1 MCKIV
6 TIFYKKYKRALVFYF
21 SFYYNVKYLI
31 YKEELMKNFL
41 FLSFLV
47 ASLASSLFS
56 ADLLASLTNGKISDN
71 SPVVKVLS
79 LDEAK
84 QVKGGLLYS
93 YVGQLNQNEMLV
105 LVRPLNEYE
114 LNPNYDEIR
123 NGTATS
129 LTLTRIG
136 QEYLSAIAE
145 IAPISYKNHKE
156 IQNMIDYAMTQN
168 IGYVVTRNISINRGQ
183 QYTYFT
189 YKVVSYDDRLRT
201 FHNLTTSNLL
211 SNNQIIKALSANFKT
226 QFESQL
232 GGLQIKN
239 IR

>member
-1 MCKIV
+1 M
-6 TIFYKKYKRALVFYF
+6 KK
-21 SFYYNVKYLI
+21 
-31 YKEELMKNFL
+31 FL
-41 FLSFLV
+41 FSSFLV
-47 ASLASSLFS
+47 ASLASSLFG
-56 ADLLASLTNGKISDN
+56 ADLLASLTNGKVSDN
-71 SPVVKVLS
+71 SPGVKVLS
-79 LDEAK
+79 LEEAK

-93 YVGQLNQNEMLV
+93 YVGKLNQNEMLV
-105 LVRPLNEYE
+105 LVRPFNKYE
-114 LNPNYDEIR
+114 LNPNCDEIK

-189 YKVVSYDDRLRT
+189 YKVVSDRLRT

-211 SNNQIIKALSANFKT
+211 SNNQIIKTLSANFKT

-232 GGLQIKN
+232 GGLQIKS

>member
-1 MCKIV
+1 MNK
-6 TIFYKKYKRALVFYF
+6 F
-21 SFYYNVKYLI
+21 
-31 YKEELMKNFL
+31 
-41 FLSFLV
+41 
-47 ASLASSLFS
+47 LFS
-56 ADLLASLTNGKISDN
+56 AVISAILSVNAFGADLLTSLTNGKISDN
-71 SPVVKVLS
+71 SPDVRVLS
-79 LDEAK
+79 LEEAK

-93 YVGQLNQNEMLV
+93 YVGKLNQNEMLV
-105 LVRPLNEYE
+105 LVRPFNKYE
-114 LNPNYDEIR
+114 LNPNYDEIK
-123 NGTATS
+123 NWTATS

-136 QEYLSAIAE
+136 QEYLSAISE

-211 SNNQIIKALSANFKT
+211 SNNQIIKTLSANFKT

-232 GGLQIKN
+232 GGLQIKS

>member
-1 MCKIV
+1 MNK
-6 TIFYKKYKRALVFYF
+6 F
-21 SFYYNVKYLI
+21 
-31 YKEELMKNFL
+31 
-41 FLSFLV
+41 
-47 ASLASSLFS
+47 LFS
-56 ADLLASLTNGKISDN
+56 AVISAILTSGAFGADLLTSLTNGKISDN
-71 SPVVKVLS
+71 SPDVRVLS
-79 LDEAK
+79 LEEAN
-84 QVKGGLLYS
+84 KGGLLYS
-93 YVGQLNQNEMLV
+93 YVGKLNQNEMLV
-105 LVRPLNEYE
+105 LVRPFNKYE
-114 LNPNYDEIR
+114 LNPNCDEIK

-183 QYTYFT
+183 QYTSFT

-211 SNNQIIKALSANFKT
+211 SNNQIIKTLSANFKT

-232 GGLQIKN
+232 GGLQIKS

>member
-1 MCKIV
+1 K
-6 TIFYKKYKRALVFYF
+6 
-21 SFYYNVKYLI
+21 
-31 YKEELMKNFL
+31 FL
-41 FLSFLV
+41 FSAVISAILTSG
-47 ASLASSLFS
+47 AFS
-56 ADLLASLTNGKISDN
+56 ADLLASLTNGKLSDN
-71 SPVVKVLS
+71 SLGVKVLS

-93 YVGQLNQNEMLV
+93 YVGKLNQNEMLV
-105 LVRPLNEYE
+105 LVRPFNKYE
-114 LNPNYDEIR
+114 LNPNYDEIK
-123 NGTATS
+123 NGTTTS

-189 YKVVSYDDRLRT
+189 YKVVSDRLRT

-211 SNNQIIKALSANFKT
+211 SNNQIIKTLSANFKT

>member
-1 MCKIV
+1 MNK
-6 TIFYKKYKRALVFYF
+6 
-21 SFYYNVKYLI
+21 
-31 YKEELMKNFL
+31 FL
-41 FLSFLV
+41 FSAVISAILTSG
-47 ASLASSLFS
+47 AFS

-71 SPVVKVLS
+71 SPDVRVLS
-79 LDEAK
+79 LEEAK

-93 YVGQLNQNEMLV
+93 YVGKLSQNEMLV
-105 LVRPLNEYE
+105 LVRPFDKYE
-114 LNPNYDEIR
+114 LNPNYDEIK
-123 NGTATS
+123 NGTATN

-211 SNNQIIKALSANFKT
+211 SNNQIIKTLSANFKT

>member
-1 MCKIV
+1 MNK
-6 TIFYKKYKRALVFYF
+6 
-21 SFYYNVKYLI
+21 
-31 YKEELMKNFL
+31 FL
-41 FLSFLV
+41 FSAVISAILSVNAFG
-47 ASLASSLFS
+47 
-56 ADLLASLTNGKISDN
+56 ADLLASVTNGKISDN
-71 SPVVKVLS
+71 SPDVRVLS
-79 LDEAK
+79 LEEAK

-93 YVGQLNQNEMLV
+93 YVGKLNQNEMLV
-105 LVRPLNEYE
+105 LVRPFNKYE
-114 LNPNYDEIR
+114 LNPNYDEIK
-123 NGTATS
+123 NGTATN

-211 SNNQIIKALSANFKT
+211 SNNQIIKTLSANFKT

-232 GGLQIKN
+232 GGLQIKS

>member
-1 MCKIV
+1 MNK
-6 TIFYKKYKRALVFYF
+6 F
-21 SFYYNVKYLI
+21 
-31 YKEELMKNFL
+31 
-41 FLSFLV
+41 
-47 ASLASSLFS
+47 LFS
-56 ADLLASLTNGKISDN
+56 AVISAILTSGAFGADFLASLTNGKISDN
-71 SPVVKVLS
+71 SPGVKVLS

-93 YVGQLNQNEMLV
+93 YVGKLNQNEMLV
-105 LVRPLNEYE
+105 LVRPFNKYE
-114 LNPNYDEIR
+114 LNPNYDEIKNR
-123 NGTATS
+123 TATS

-136 QEYLSAIAE
+136 QEYLSAISE

-211 SNNQIIKALSANFKT
+211 SNNQIIKTLSANFKT

-232 GGLQIKN
+232 GGLQIKS

>member
-1 MCKIV
+1 MFNK
-6 TIFYKKYKRALVFYF
+6 
-21 SFYYNVKYLI
+21 
-31 YKEELMKNFL
+31 L
-41 FLSFLV
+41 FFGAVISAILSVNAFGV
-47 ASLASSLFS
+47 
-56 ADLLASLTNGKISDN
+56 DLLASVTNGKISDN
-71 SPVVKVLS
+71 SPGVKVLS
-79 LDEAK
+79 LEEAK

-114 LNPNYDEIR
+114 LNPNYDEIK

-168 IGYVVTRNISINRGQ
+168 IGYVVTRNIGINRGQ

-189 YKVVSYDDRLRT
+189 YKVVSDDDRLRT
-201 FHNLTTSNLL
+201 FHNLTTNNLL
-211 SNNQIIKALSANFKT
+211 SNNQIIKALSANFKS

-232 GGLQIKN
+232 GGLQIKSL
-239 IR
+239 R

>member
-1 MCKIV
+1 MS
-6 TIFYKKYKRALVFYF
+6 KKL
-21 SFYYNVKYLI
+21 
-31 YKEELMKNFL
+31 L
-41 FLSFLV
+41 FGAVIL
-47 ASLASSLFS
+47 AILASGAFA
-56 ADLLASLTNGKISDN
+56 ADLLASVTNGKLSDN
-71 SPVVKVLS
+71 SPGVKVLS
-79 LDEAK
+79 LEEAK

-211 SNNQIIKALSANFKT
+211 SNNQIIKTLSANFKT

-232 GGLQIKN
+232 GGLQIKS

>member
-1 MCKIV
+1 MNK
-6 TIFYKKYKRALVFYF
+6 F
-21 SFYYNVKYLI
+21 
-31 YKEELMKNFL
+31 
-41 FLSFLV
+41 
-47 ASLASSLFS
+47 LFS
-56 ADLLASLTNGKISDN
+56 AVISAILTSGAFAVDLLASVTNGKISDN
-71 SPVVKVLS
+71 SPGVRVLS
-79 LDEAK
+79 LEEAK

-93 YVGQLNQNEMLV
+93 YVGKLNQNEMLV
-105 LVRPLNEYE
+105 LVRPFNKYE
-114 LNPNYDEIR
+114 LNPNCDEIK

-189 YKVVSYDDRLRT
+189 YKVVSDRLRT

-211 SNNQIIKALSANFKT
+211 SNNQIIKTLSANFKT

-232 GGLQIKN
+232 GGLQIKS

>member
-1 MCKIV
+1 MNK
-6 TIFYKKYKRALVFYF
+6 
-21 SFYYNVKYLI
+21 
-31 YKEELMKNFL
+31 FL
-41 FLSFLV
+41 FSAVISAILTSGAFG
-47 ASLASSLFS
+47 
-56 ADLLASLTNGKISDN
+56 ADLLAKLTNGKISDN
-71 SPVVKVLS
+71 SPGVKVLS
-79 LDEAK
+79 LEEAK

-93 YVGQLNQNEMLV
+93 YVGKLNQNEMLV
-105 LVRPLNEYE
+105 LVRPFNKYE
-114 LNPNYDEIR
+114 LNPNYDEIK
-123 NGTATS
+123 NGTATN

-211 SNNQIIKALSANFKT
+211 SNNQIIKTLSANFKT

-232 GGLQIKN
+232 GGLQIKS

>member
-1 MCKIV
+1 MNKI
-6 TIFYKKYKRALVFYF
+6 LF
-21 SFYYNVKYLI
+21 SAVISAILT
-31 YKEELMKNFL
+31 
-41 FLSFLV
+41 SG
-47 ASLASSLFS
+47 AFS
-56 ADLLASLTNGKISDN
+56 ADLSSKLTNGKISDN
-71 SPVVKVLS
+71 SPCVKVLS

-93 YVGQLNQNEMLV
+93 YVGKLNQNEMLV
-105 LVRPLNEYE
+105 LVRPFNKYE
-114 LNPNYDEIR
+114 LNPNYDEIK

-136 QEYLSAIAE
+136 QEYLSAISE

-189 YKVVSYDDRLRT
+189 YKVVSDRLRT

-211 SNNQIIKALSANFKT
+211 SNNQIIKTLSANFKT

-232 GGLQIKN
+232 GGLQIKS

>member
-1 MCKIV
+1 M
-6 TIFYKKYKRALVFYF
+6 FKK
-21 SFYYNVKYLI
+21 
-31 YKEELMKNFL
+31 L
-41 FLSFLV
+41 FFGAVISAILSVNAFGV
-47 ASLASSLFS
+47 
-56 ADLLASLTNGKISDN
+56 DLLASVTNGKISDN
-71 SPVVKVLS
+71 SPGVKVLS
-79 LDEAK
+79 PEEAK

-114 LNPNYDEIR
+114 LNPNYDEIK

-168 IGYVVTRNISINRGQ
+168 IGYVVTRNIGINRGQ

-201 FHNLTTSNLL
+201 FHNLTTNNLL
-211 SNNQIIKALSANFKT
+211 SNNQIIKALSANFKS

-232 GGLQIKN
+232 GGLQIKS

>member
-1 MCKIV
+1 MNK
-6 TIFYKKYKRALVFYF
+6 F
-21 SFYYNVKYLI
+21 
-31 YKEELMKNFL
+31 
-41 FLSFLV
+41 
-47 ASLASSLFS
+47 LFS
-56 ADLLASLTNGKISDN
+56 AVISAILTSGAFAVDLLASLTNGKLSDN
-71 SPVVKVLS
+71 SPGVKVLS
-79 LDEAK
+79 LEEAK

-168 IGYVVTRNISINRGQ
+168 IGYVVTRNIGINRGQ

-189 YKVVSYDDRLRT
+189 YKVVSDRLRT

-211 SNNQIIKALSANFKT
+211 SNNQIIKTLSANFKT

-232 GGLQIKN
+232 GGLQIKS

>member
-1 MCKIV
+1 MNK
-6 TIFYKKYKRALVFYF
+6 F
-21 SFYYNVKYLI
+21 
-31 YKEELMKNFL
+31 
-41 FLSFLV
+41 
-47 ASLASSLFS
+47 LFS
-56 ADLLASLTNGKISDN
+56 AVISAILNVNAFGADLLTSLTNGKISDN
-71 SPVVKVLS
+71 SPDVRVLS
-79 LDEAK
+79 LEEAK

-93 YVGQLNQNEMLV
+93 YVGKLNQNEMLV
-105 LVRPLNEYE
+105 LVRPFNKYE
-114 LNPNYDEIR
+114 LNPNYDEIK
-123 NGTATS
+123 NGTATN

-183 QYTYFT
+183 QYTYYT

-211 SNNQIIKALSANFKT
+211 SNNQIIKTLSANFKT

-232 GGLQIKN
+232 GGLQIKS

>member
-1 MCKIV
+1 MS
-6 TIFYKKYKRALVFYF
+6 KK
-21 SFYYNVKYLI
+21 
-31 YKEELMKNFL
+31 L
-41 FLSFLV
+41 FFGAVILAILSVNAF
-47 ASLASSLFS
+47 A
-56 ADLLASLTNGKISDN
+56 ADLLASLTNGKLSDN
-71 SPVVKVLS
+71 SPGVKVLS
-79 LDEAK
+79 LEEAK

-114 LNPNYDEIR
+114 LNPNYDEIK

>member
-1 MCKIV
+1 MNK
-6 TIFYKKYKRALVFYF
+6 F
-21 SFYYNVKYLI
+21 
-31 YKEELMKNFL
+31 
-41 FLSFLV
+41 
-47 ASLASSLFS
+47 LFS
-56 ADLLASLTNGKISDN
+56 AVISAILSVNAFGADLLTSLTNGKISDN
-71 SPVVKVLS
+71 SPDVRVLS
-79 LDEAK
+79 LEEAK

-93 YVGQLNQNEMLV
+93 YVGKLNQNEMLV
-105 LVRPLNEYE
+105 LVRPFNKYE
-114 LNPNYDEIR
+114 LNPNYDEIK

-168 IGYVVTRNISINRGQ
+168 IGYVVTRNICINRGQ
-183 QYTYFT
+183 QYTYYT

-211 SNNQIIKALSANFKT
+211 SNNQIIKTLSANFKT

-232 GGLQIKN
+232 GGLQIKS

>member
-1 MCKIV
+1 MNK
-6 TIFYKKYKRALVFYF
+6 
-21 SFYYNVKYLI
+21 
-31 YKEELMKNFL
+31 FL
-41 FLSFLV
+41 FSAVISAILNVNAFG
-47 ASLASSLFS
+47 
-56 ADLLASLTNGKISDN
+56 ADLLAKLTNGKISDN
-71 SPVVKVLS
+71 SPGVKVLS
-79 LDEAK
+79 LEEAK

-93 YVGQLNQNEMLV
+93 YVGKLNQNEMLV
-105 LVRPLNEYE
+105 LVRPFNKYE
-114 LNPNYDEIR
+114 LNPNCDEIK

-189 YKVVSYDDRLRT
+189 YKVVSDRLRT

-211 SNNQIIKALSANFKT
+211 SNNQIIKTLSANFKT

-232 GGLQIKN
+232 GGLQIKS

>member
-1 MCKIV
+1 MNK
-6 TIFYKKYKRALVFYF
+6 
-21 SFYYNVKYLI
+21 
-31 YKEELMKNFL
+31 FL
-41 FLSFLV
+41 FSAVISAILTSG
-47 ASLASSLFS
+47 AFS

-71 SPVVKVLS
+71 SPSVKVLN
-79 LDEAK
+79 LKEAK

-189 YKVVSYDDRLRT
+189 YKVVSDRLRT

-211 SNNQIIKALSANFKT
+211 SNNQIIKTLSANFKT

-232 GGLQIKN
+232 GGLQIKS

>member
-1 MCKIV
+1 MNK
-6 TIFYKKYKRALVFYF
+6 
-21 SFYYNVKYLI
+21 
-31 YKEELMKNFL
+31 FL
-41 FLSFLV
+41 FSAVISAILTSGAFG
-47 ASLASSLFS
+47 
-56 ADLLASLTNGKISDN
+56 ADLLAKLTNGKISDN
-71 SPVVKVLS
+71 GPVVKVLN

-105 LVRPLNEYE
+105 LVRPFNKYE
-114 LNPNYDEIR
+114 LNPNYDEIK

-211 SNNQIIKALSANFKT
+211 SNNQIIKTLSANFKT

-232 GGLQIKN
+232 GGLQIKS

>member
-1 MCKIV
+1 MNK
-6 TIFYKKYKRALVFYF
+6 
-21 SFYYNVKYLI
+21 
-31 YKEELMKNFL
+31 FL
-41 FLSFLV
+41 FSAVISAILNVNAFG
-47 ASLASSLFS
+47 
-56 ADLLASLTNGKISDN
+56 ADLLASVTNSKISDN
-71 SPVVKVLS
+71 SPDVRVLS
-79 LDEAK
+79 LEEAK

-93 YVGQLNQNEMLV
+93 YVGKLNQNEMLV
-105 LVRPLNEYE
+105 LVRPFNKYE
-114 LNPNYDEIR
+114 LNPNYDEIK

-211 SNNQIIKALSANFKT
+211 SNNQIIKTLSANFKT

-232 GGLQIKN
+232 GGLQIKS

>member
-1 MCKIV
+1 MNK
-6 TIFYKKYKRALVFYF
+6 
-21 SFYYNVKYLI
+21 
-31 YKEELMKNFL
+31 FL
-41 FLSFLV
+41 FSAVISAILNV
-47 ASLASSLFS
+47 NTFS
-56 ADLLASLTNGKISDN
+56 ADLLSKLTNGKISDN
-71 SPVVKVLS
+71 SPGIKVLS

-93 YVGQLNQNEMLV
+93 YVGKLNQNEMLV
-105 LVRPLNEYE
+105 LVRPFNKYE
-114 LNPNYDEIR
+114 LNPNYDEIKNR
-123 NGTATS
+123 TATS

-211 SNNQIIKALSANFKT
+211 SNNQIIKTLSANFKT

-232 GGLQIKN
+232 GGLQIKS

>member
-1 MCKIV
+1 MS
-6 TIFYKKYKRALVFYF
+6 KK
-21 SFYYNVKYLI
+21 
-31 YKEELMKNFL
+31 L
-41 FLSFLV
+41 FFGAVISAILSV
-47 ASLASSLFS
+47 NADG

-71 SPVVKVLS
+71 SPGVKVLS
-79 LDEAK
+79 LEEAK

-93 YVGQLNQNEMLV
+93 YVGKLNQNEMLV
-105 LVRPLNEYE
+105 LVRPFNKYE
-114 LNPNYDEIR
+114 LNPNYDEIK

-183 QYTYFT
+183 QYTYYT

-211 SNNQIIKALSANFKT
+211 SNNQIIKTLSANFENAIWKP
-226 QFESQL
+226 
-232 GGLQIKN
+232 
-239 IR
+239 IRRLANKKYKVKKW

>member
-1 MCKIV
+1 M
-6 TIFYKKYKRALVFYF
+6 
-21 SFYYNVKYLI
+21 
-31 YKEELMKNFL
+31 
-41 FLSFLV
+41 
-47 ASLASSLFS
+47 LAK
-56 ADLLASLTNGKISDN
+56 LTNGKISDN
-71 SPVVKVLS
+71 IPGVKVLS
-79 LDEAK
+79 LKEAK

-105 LVRPLNEYE
+105 LVRSFNKYE
-114 LNPNYDEIR
+114 LNPNCDEIK

-145 IAPISYKNHKE
+145 IATISYKNHKE

-211 SNNQIIKALSANFKT
+211 SNNQIIKTLSANFKT

-232 GGLQIKN
+232 GGLQIKS

>member
-1 MCKIV
+1 MNK
-6 TIFYKKYKRALVFYF
+6 F
-21 SFYYNVKYLI
+21 
-31 YKEELMKNFL
+31 
-41 FLSFLV
+41 
-47 ASLASSLFS
+47 LFS
-56 ADLLASLTNGKISDN
+56 AVISAILSVNAFGADLLTSLTNGKISDN
-71 SPVVKVLS
+71 SPDVRVLS
-79 LDEAK
+79 LEEAK

-93 YVGQLNQNEMLV
+93 YVGKLNQNEMLV
-105 LVRPLNEYE
+105 LVRPFNKYE
-114 LNPNYDEIR
+114 LNPNYDEIK

-136 QEYLSAIAE
+136 QEYLSAISE

-211 SNNQIIKALSANFKT
+211 SNNQIIKTLSANFKT

-232 GGLQIKN
+232 GGLQIKS

>member
-1 MCKIV
+1 MS
-6 TIFYKKYKRALVFYF
+6 KK
-21 SFYYNVKYLI
+21 
-31 YKEELMKNFL
+31 L
-41 FLSFLV
+41 FFGAVIL
-47 ASLASSLFS
+47 AILASGAF
-56 ADLLASLTNGKISDN
+56 AVDLLASLTNGKLSDN
-71 SPVVKVLS
+71 SPGVKVLS

-105 LVRPLNEYE
+105 LVRSFNKYE
-114 LNPNYDEIR
+114 LNPNYDEIK

-136 QEYLSAIAE
+136 QEYLSAISE

-211 SNNQIIKALSANFKT
+211 SNNQIIKTLSANFKT

-232 GGLQIKN
+232 GGLQIKS

>member
-1 MCKIV
+1 M
-6 TIFYKKYKRALVFYF
+6 KK
-21 SFYYNVKYLI
+21 
-31 YKEELMKNFL
+31 FL

-71 SPVVKVLS
+71 SPGVKVLS
-79 LDEAK
+79 LEEAK

-93 YVGQLNQNEMLV
+93 YVGKLNQNEMLV
-105 LVRPLNEYE
+105 LVRPFNKYE
-114 LNPNYDEIR
+114 LNPNCDEIK

-189 YKVVSYDDRLRT
+189 YKVVSDRLRT

-211 SNNQIIKALSANFKT
+211 SNNQIIKTLSANFKT

-232 GGLQIKN
+232 GGLQIKS

>member
-1 MCKIV
+1 MS
-6 TIFYKKYKRALVFYF
+6 KK
-21 SFYYNVKYLI
+21 
-31 YKEELMKNFL
+31 L
-41 FLSFLV
+41 FFGAVIL
-47 ASLASSLFS
+47 AILASGAF
-56 ADLLASLTNGKISDN
+56 AIDLLASLTNGKISDN
-71 SPVVKVLS
+71 SPGVKVLS
-79 LDEAK
+79 LEEAK

-114 LNPNYDEIR
+114 LNPNYDEIK

-232 GGLQIKN
+232 GGLQIKS

>member
-1 MCKIV
+1 MNK
-6 TIFYKKYKRALVFYF
+6 
-21 SFYYNVKYLI
+21 
-31 YKEELMKNFL
+31 FL
-41 FLSFLV
+41 FSAVISAILNVNAFG
-47 ASLASSLFS
+47 
-56 ADLLASLTNGKISDN
+56 ADLLAKLTNGKISDN
-71 SPVVKVLS
+71 SPDVRVLS
-79 LDEAK
+79 LEEAK

-93 YVGQLNQNEMLV
+93 YVGKLNQNEMLV
-105 LVRPLNEYE
+105 LVRPFNKYE
-114 LNPNYDEIR
+114 LNPNYDEIK

-189 YKVVSYDDRLRT
+189 YKVVSDRLRT

-211 SNNQIIKALSANFKT
+211 SNNQIIKTLSANFKT

-232 GGLQIKN
+232 GGLQIKS

>member
-1 MCKIV
+1 MS
-6 TIFYKKYKRALVFYF
+6 KK
-21 SFYYNVKYLI
+21 
-31 YKEELMKNFL
+31 L
-41 FLSFLV
+41 FFGAVILAILSVNAF
-47 ASLASSLFS
+47 A

-71 SPVVKVLS
+71 SPVVKVLN
-79 LDEAK
+79 LEEAK

-232 GGLQIKN
+232 GGLQIKS

>member
-1 MCKIV
+1 MNK
-6 TIFYKKYKRALVFYF
+6 F
-21 SFYYNVKYLI
+21 
-31 YKEELMKNFL
+31 
-41 FLSFLV
+41 
-47 ASLASSLFS
+47 LFS
-56 ADLLASLTNGKISDN
+56 AVISAILTSGAFAVDLLASVTNGKLSDN
-71 SPVVKVLS
+71 SPGAKVLS
-79 LDEAK
+79 LKEAK

-93 YVGQLNQNEMLV
+93 YLGQLSQNEMLV
-105 LVRPLNEYE
+105 LVRPFNKYE
-114 LNPNYDEIR
+114 LNPNYDEIK

-168 IGYVVTRNISINRGQ
+168 IGYVVTRNIGINRGQ

-211 SNNQIIKALSANFKT
+211 SNNQIIKTLSANFKT

-232 GGLQIKN
+232 GGLQIKS

>member
-1 MCKIV
+1 M
-6 TIFYKKYKRALVFYF
+6 FKK
-21 SFYYNVKYLI
+21 
-31 YKEELMKNFL
+31 L
-41 FLSFLV
+41 FFGAVISAILSVNAFGV
-47 ASLASSLFS
+47 
-56 ADLLASLTNGKISDN
+56 DLLASVTNGKISDN
-71 SPVVKVLS
+71 SLGVKVLS
-79 LDEAK
+79 PEEAK

-114 LNPNYDEIR
+114 LNPNYDEIK

-168 IGYVVTRNISINRGQ
+168 IGYVVTRNIGINRRSAI
-183 QYTYFT
+183 YI
-189 YKVVSYDDRLRT
+189 
-201 FHNLTTSNLL
+201 FHL
-211 SNNQIIKALSANFKT
+211 
-226 QFESQL
+226 
-232 GGLQIKN
+232 
-239 IR
+239 

>member
-1 MCKIV
+1 MNKI
-6 TIFYKKYKRALVFYF
+6 
-21 SFYYNVKYLI
+21 
-31 YKEELMKNFL
+31 
-41 FLSFLV
+41 
-47 ASLASSLFS
+47 LFS
-56 ADLLASLTNGKISDN
+56 AVISAILSVNADAADLLASVTNGKLSDN
-71 SPVVKVLS
+71 SPGVKVLS
-79 LDEAK
+79 LEEAK

-105 LVRPLNEYE
+105 LVRPFNKYE
-114 LNPNYDEIR
+114 LNPNCDEIK

-168 IGYVVTRNISINRGQ
+168 RGYVVTRNISINRGQ
-183 QYTYFT
+183 KYTYFT
-189 YKVVSYDDRLRT
+189 YKVVSDRLRT
-201 FHNLTTSNLL
+201 FHNLTTNNLL
-211 SNNQIIKALSANFKT
+211 SNNQIIKTLSANFKT

-232 GGLQIKN
+232 GGLQIKS